1 MVVSMAAI
9 YSAMSELQGVNQYQ
23 ELIDF
28 EFLKMGGWLATEM
41 TPHLS
46 APEVKIPVL
55 IIQVLETHGQGIK
68 EALSRSV
75 RDPLIVDVEVEKLRL
90 QVGGVR

>member
-1 MVVSMAAI
+1 MAAI
-9 YSAMSELQGVNQYQ
+9 YSAMSELQGVNQYP

-46 APEVKIPVL
+46 APEVKIPL
-55 IIQVLETHGQGIK
+55 LMIPGAGDSGQGIR
-68 EALSRSV
+68 EALSLSV

-90 QVGGVR
+90 QAGGVR